1 MKKSNSLNLA
11 KRELS
16 NRFKSKFKIGM
27 RFERSSDAENG
38 LMLLIITKVS
48 KHHLHFGL
56 VVRNINRG
64 LLKIIFVY
72 WKISD
77 NGFATRQQ
85 GKAHTQTSDNDRLKR
100 CKTDFKFNRMP
111 KSCIANVSGCTGN

>member
-48 KHHLHFGL
+48 KHHLHFGFGCKKHKSWL
-56 VVRNINRG
+56 VKNNFRLLENIR
-64 LLKIIFVY
+64 
-72 WKISD
+72 
-77 NGFATRQQ
+77 
-85 GKAHTQTSDNDRLKR
+85 
-100 CKTDFKFNRMP
+100 
-111 KSCIANVSGCTGN
+111 